1 MEIKSS
7 VVGIAIVAL
16 IIGAAGGYFGSTTF
30 GKSAGS
36 SGDHQGRPGGFQGR
50 SRQNGQWQSD
60 SGRVFGKVQS
70 VNDGRITVQSQNGG
84 SQIVLFNDSTSYQ
97 QTVDGSVNDVT
108 TGTQVLVT
116 GQQNPDGSTTAT
128 TIQIL
133 PEETNFPFN
142 GRQHNSQEETS
153 EQN

>member
-7 VVGIAIVAL
+7 VIGIAVAALL
-16 IIGAAGGYFGSTTF
+16 IGTAGGYFGSTAF

-50 SRQNGQWQSD
+50 SGQNGQWQSD
-60 SGRVFGKVQS
+60 GGRVFGEVQS
-70 VNDGRITVQSQNGG
+70 VNDGRITVQSQGGG

-97 QTVDGSVNDVT
+97 QTVDGSVDDVT
-108 TGTQVLVT
+108 TGTRVLVT
-116 GQQNPDGSTTAT
+116 GQKNPDGSTTAA

-133 PEETNFPFN
+133 PEGADLPFD
-142 GRQHNSQEETS
+142 GRQHNNQDQQS